1 MKKENMLVV
10 EDEDIMR
17 EALSDYFS
25 DVGHKVDTAN
35 NGDKALEN
43 FNLKDYEVMIVDL
56 KLPGRD
62 GLSVLKDI
70 RAKNPKAKVIIITAY
85 PSIETAKEAI
95 RGGAT
100 DYLPK
105 PIELDHLE
113 TIIRQSYEIEET
125 PVLPVEEPVV
135 EEPIIEEEIV
145 TPCIWMQAG
154 IVNKRMCTL
163 GYQCNNACKFHVS
176 MMKKEKFKDDP
187 KIQPFLDKLCSQ
199 LGKKQCRYA
208 MSGEVSIRSCDR
220 LYRCESC
227 EFHQTIEDEVD
238 RQLTI
243 REMRQKRIRTKR
255 YDQMATMDNPVRKD
269 H

>member
-25 DVGHKVDTAN
+25 DMGHKVDTAN
-35 NGDKALEN
+35 DGDKALES
-43 FNLKDYEVMIVDL
+43 FNLEDYNVMIVDL

-70 RAKNPKAKVIIITAY
+70 RARNTKAKVIIITAY
-85 PSIETAKEAI
+85 PSIETAKESIVCCASV
-95 RGGAT
+95 
-100 DYLPK
+100 YLPK
-105 PIELDHLE
+105 PFEMDYIE
-113 TIIRQSYEIEET
+113 TIISQSYEIEEA

-135 EEPIIEEEIV
+135 EEPIVEEEIV

-154 IVNKRMCTL
+154 IVNKRMCTI

-176 MMKKEKFKDDP
+176 MMKKEKFRDDP
-187 KIQPFLDKLCSQ
+187 RIQSFLDKLCSQ

-227 EFHQTIEDEVD
+227 EFHQTIEDEVG
-238 RQLTI
+238 RQLAI
-243 REMRQKRIRTKR
+243 RDVRQKRVRSMKTDR
-255 YDQMATMDNPVRKD
+255 VATMHNSVRKD

>member
-1 MKKENMLVV
+1 
-10 EDEDIMR
+10 
-17 EALSDYFS
+17 
-25 DVGHKVDTAN
+25 
-35 NGDKALEN
+35 
-43 FNLKDYEVMIVDL
+43 
-56 KLPGRD
+56 
-62 GLSVLKDI
+62 
-70 RAKNPKAKVIIITAY
+70 
-85 PSIETAKEAI
+85 
-95 RGGAT
+95 
-100 DYLPK
+100 
-105 PIELDHLE
+105 
-113 TIIRQSYEIEET
+113 
-125 PVLPVEEPVV
+125 
-135 EEPIIEEEIV
+135 
-145 TPCIWMQAG
+145 
-154 IVNKRMCTL
+154 
-163 GYQCNNACKFHVS
+163 

-187 KIQPFLDKLCSQ
+187 RIQPFLDKLCSQ

>member
-1 MKKENMLVV
+1 MEKENMLVV

-35 NGDKALEN
+35 DGDKALESL
-43 FNLKDYEVMIVDL
+43 NLKDYNVMIVDL

-62 GLSVLKDI
+62 GLSVLKEI

-105 PIELDHLE
+105 PFELDYLE
-113 TIIRQSYEIEET
+113 TIIRQSYEIEEI
-125 PVLPVEEPVV
+125 PVTPVEEPVV
-135 EEPIIEEEIV
+135 EEPVVEEEIV

-154 IVNKRMCTL
+154 IAKKRMCTL
-163 GYQCNNACKFHVS
+163 GYQCNTACDFHAA
-176 MMKKEKFKDDP
+176 MMKKEKFRDDP
-187 KIQPFLDKLCSQ
+187 RIQPFLDKLSSQ
-199 LGKKQCRYA
+199 LGRKQCRYV
-208 MSGEVSIRSCDR
+208 MSGKVSLRSCDR

-227 EFHQTIEDEVD
+227 EYHQTIEDEVD
-238 RQLTI
+238 RQLAI
-243 REMRQKRIRTKR
+243 RDARQKMMRAKKTDKV
-255 YDQMATMDNPVRKD
+255 ATMHNSVRKD